1 MKPILEFPLT
11 DEILTSFALAIGA
24 DLQGYRNHIYRVLN
38 FHAALSTTEGL
49 PSDAVQI
56 AAAFHDLGIW
66 TDDTLDYLPPSIA
79 LAIEYLDSRQR
90 ADLKDEVSALI
101 LEHHKLRRYHG
112 ACVDSV
118 EPFRQADLVDVSLGL
133 VRFGLPRSFIG
144 TVRSTFPDHGFHSML
159 MKLSAR
165 QLLRTPL
172 RPLPMFRW

>member
-38 FHAALSTTEGL
+38 FHAALSGTEGL

-79 LAIEYLDSRQR
+79 LATEYLDSRHRPQ
-90 ADLKDEVSALI
+90 LKDEVSALI

-112 ACVDSV
+112 ACADSV
-118 EPFRQADLVDVSLGL
+118 DPFRRADLVDVSLGL
-133 VRFGLPRSFIG
+133 VRFGLPRSFIK
-144 TVRSTFPDHGFHSML
+144 TVQSTFPDHGFHSML

-165 QLLRTPL
+165 QLLRSPL

>member
-101 LEHHKLRRYHG
+101 LEHHKLRRYRG
-112 ACVDSV
+112 ACAGSV
-118 EPFRQADLVDVSLGL
+118 EPFRQADLVDVTLGL
-133 VRFGLPRSFIG
+133 VRFGLPRSFIK
-144 TVRSTFPDHGFHSML
+144 TVQSTFPDHGFHSML

>member
-1 MKPILEFPLT
+1 MKLLLELPLT

-38 FHAALSTTEGL
+38 FHGALSGADGL
-49 PSDAVQI
+49 PPAAVQI

-79 LAIEYLDSRQR
+79 LATEYLDNQQR
-90 ADLKDEVSALI
+90 Y
-101 LEHHKLRRYHG
+101 RG
-112 ACVDSV
+112 AYAASV

-133 VRFGLPRSFIG
+133 VRFGLPRSFIK
-144 TVRSTFPDHGFHSML
+144 TVQATFPDHGFHSML

-165 QLLRTPL
+165 QFIRSPL